1 MNGQLSSV
9 VSCQLSSPRARAR
22 VRAGYSFTEVLF
34 AVMVLGIGFIMIAAM
49 FPVTIRQT
57 QSTMEET
64 QAANMAKEA
73 MAYLQSIATD
83 DNFPPTTPPK
93 TPVKNPPVPDDTQPS
108 QFVALN
114 DVIYP
119 APAPS
124 VGPTPPFRSGWLE
137 ARGNFINPKNPRFA
151 WVPLYRRGFYY
162 VNGVPTP
169 EPVAQVIMIL
179 VQSRNHTEYTSLPQ
193 PTAKPNVT
201 WNDLDIVPLPS
212 ASSSSFPA
220 ATLQP
225 SRVGVALR
233 FNNGHGEISFPDLK
247 GDATARTATGA
258 YVIIAN
264 DNINSPPAN
273 GRIYQLGPPIDEA
286 NQVWSLTP
294 GSDMVVHTPT
304 ALPSDDKDIWP
315 YNPGNPAFAYIIG
328 RGYADMTQDFD
339 RLKPDRGY
347 LGPAQDIGI
356 YTGFIQI
363 RQP

>member
-1 MNGQLSSV
+1 MN
-9 VSCQLSSPRARAR
+9 CQLLVVTRQLPPQRARAR
-22 VRAGYSFTEVLF
+22 LRAGFSFTEVLF

-57 QSTMEET
+57 QTTMEET

-83 DNFPPTTPPK
+83 YNFPVTVPPK
-93 TPVKNPPVPDDTQPS
+93 MPVANPPVPDDTQPP

-114 DVIYP
+114 DVVYP
-119 APAPS
+119 AAIPS
-124 VGPTPPFRSGWLE
+124 SGPTPPFQSGLLE

-162 VNGVPTP
+162 VNGVATP
-169 EPVAQVIMIL
+169 EPTVQVIMIL
-179 VQSRNHTEYTSLPQ
+179 VQSRNRTEYTSLPQ
-193 PTAKPNVT
+193 PTATPNVT
-201 WNDLDIVPLPS
+201 WNDLQTTPTFIKML
-212 ASSSSFPA
+212 F

-225 SRVGVALR
+225 GRVGVALQ
-233 FNNGHGEISFPDLK
+233 FKNGHGEISFPDLK
-247 GDATARTATGA
+247 NDATARTATGA
-258 YVIIAN
+258 YVVIGN
-264 DNINSPPAN
+264 DNINSQPTN

-286 NQVWSLTP
+286 SQVWSLTP
-294 GSDMVVHTPT
+294 GSEMVVHTP
-304 ALPSDDKDIWP
+304 ALPTDDKNMWP
-315 YNPGNPAFAYIIG
+315 YNPGNPCVAYIIG
-328 RGYADMTQDFD
+328 RGYADMTQDID
-339 RLKPDRGY
+339 TTKPDRGY